1 VLDVDGG
8 DHVDPRRQQLLHVL
22 PALGVAGAGDVGV
35 GELVHQGDLGVSG
48 EDGVD
53 VHLGE
58 DAAAVLQLLARE
70 LLQAVQHH
78 LGARPVVVLDE
89 GHHAVGAAFDTALR
103 LGQHRVRLADA
114 RCRTE
119 VDPKLA
125 ASHGL
130 IVFRS
135 LLPAQR
141 RPYGQRSRQM
151 GSGVPRGASLTQ
163 L

>member
-1 VLDVDGG
+1 MLTVEITSMPGG
-8 DHVDPRRQQLLHVL
+8 EQFLHVL

-35 GELVHQGDLGVSG
+35 GEFVHQGDLRAAG

-58 DAAAVLQLLARE
+58 DAASVLQLPARH

-78 LGARPVVVLDE
+78 LGAGPVVVLDE
-89 GHHAVGAAFDTALR
+89 GHHAVGAPLDAAVR

-125 ASHGL
+125 ACHGL

-135 LLPAQR
+135 CCL
-141 RPYGQRSRQM
+141 RSVDLTA
-151 GSGVPRGASLTQ
+151 SNHDIWVPGAAPGPSLTEP
-163 L
+163 